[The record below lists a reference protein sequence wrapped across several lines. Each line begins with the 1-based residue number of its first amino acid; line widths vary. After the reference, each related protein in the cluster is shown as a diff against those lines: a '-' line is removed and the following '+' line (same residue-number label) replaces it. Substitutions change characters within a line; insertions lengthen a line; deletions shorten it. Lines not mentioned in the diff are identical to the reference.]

1 MKIRQLHRQVA
12 IALWLPLGLTM
23 WTGLAYRLGRS
34 WLGLSKDFG
43 KLMMTIHT
51 GTFLGESFSLLYVLC
66 LGLGVVVLTVSGFR
80 LINPRRLKQYRR
92 LAQPSSTLRLIHQY
106 GATVVLLPLLVSAIT
121 GVAYHLSQQWLHL
134 PKQQLAVLLQIHEG
148 AYLGVAFKPLYILAL
163 SGVLLLM
170 FLTGWKMRGKRF
182 G

>member
-51 GTFLGESFSLLYVLC
+51 GAFLGESFSLLYVLC

-80 LINPRRLKQYRR
+80 LINPRRLKQYHRAGSAKQQPETHPSVWSYCC
-92 LAQPSSTLRLIHQY
+92 LAAAFGECHHRSC
-106 GATVVLLPLLVSAIT
+106 LPLEST
-121 GVAYHLSQQWLHL
+121 VAAFA
-134 PKQQLAVLLQIHEG
+134 KTAAGCLA
-148 AYLGVAFKPLYILAL
+148 PDP
-163 SGVLLLM
+163 
-170 FLTGWKMRGKRF
+170 
-182 G
+182 